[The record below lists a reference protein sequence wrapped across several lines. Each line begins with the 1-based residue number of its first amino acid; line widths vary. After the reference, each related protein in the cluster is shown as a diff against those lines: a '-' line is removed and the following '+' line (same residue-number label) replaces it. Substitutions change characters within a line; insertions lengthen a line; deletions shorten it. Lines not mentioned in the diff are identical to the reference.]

1 MSLVKFTIKRTIHGI
16 VVAWA
21 ALTIIFLL
29 RFISPV
35 DIASALI
42 PPDVPPTARENLIED
57 LGLDQPWY
65 IQYFKYL
72 GGVLRGDLGY
82 SYVSRISVNQ
92 LAINR
97 LPATLELA
105 VAATIVTVILSIPLG
120 VISAVNRHR
129 LPDYLAS
136 LFALLGIS
144 TPNFWLGIMLVLLV
158 SVWLGLFPT
167 SGREFGFVE
176 GMSLLLT
183 EGNRYGIV
191 NWLRHITL
199 PAVTLGTYYVA
210 LLTRL
215 TRSEMLE
222 QLGEEYVRVLRAK
235 GLPETLVT
243 FKHVLR
249 NSLIPVVTV
258 LGLQFGS
265 FINGAVVV
273 EVVFQWPGM
282 GEFLIRAI
290 RNVDWPIIQGTL
302 ILIAIAWVTINF
314 GVDILYTLIDPRV
327 TLEGESE

>member
-1 MSLVKFTIKRTIHGI
+1 MSLLKFTIKRTIHGI

-21 ALTIIFLL
+21 ALTIIFAL

-42 PPDVPPTARENLIED
+42 PPDVPPTARESLIED

-65 IQYFKYL
+65 VQYLRYI
-72 GGVLRGDLGY
+72 GGVVQGDLGY

-105 VAATIVTVILSIPLG
+105 VAATLVSVVLSIPLG
-120 VISAVNRHR
+120 VISATNRHQV
-129 LPDYLAS
+129 PDYLAS
-136 LFALLGIS
+136 FFALLGIS

-158 SVWLGLFPT
+158 SVMLGWFPT
-167 SGREFGFVE
+167 SGREFGFYE
-176 GMSLLLT
+176 AMRLLILD
-183 EGNRYGIV
+183 GNRYGIIQ
-191 NWLRHITL
+191 WLYHITL
-199 PAVTLGTYYVA
+199 PAITLGTYYVA

-215 TRSEMLE
+215 TRSEMLD
-222 QLGEEYVRVLRAK
+222 QLSEEYVRVLRAK

-273 EVVFQWPGM
+273 EVVFRWPGM

-290 RNVDWPIIQGTL
+290 RTVDWPVIQGTL
-302 ILIAIAWVTINF
+302 IIIAITWVTINF
-314 GVDILYTLIDPRV
+314 GVDILYTIIDPRV